1 MVNSGDLG
9 RPPCART
16 PSHSSSLTL
25 EASPVPAEPSPVD
38 LPGGRSRWLWVTLLA
53 LCALGLAVATKLAF
67 VHLHAH
73 LDPSAKSFCAISDRI
88 NCDTVARSKYS
99 VFLQVPIA
107 AWGVYGYLV
116 MAGVG
121 IWGVRA
127 RREEPSA
134 AAFALLAAF
143 SVAVSAVLGAISAL
157 CILALCILCLSIYV
171 INLALL
177 VNASLL
183 VRRAGFGR
191 SFAAAWHYVRNHWG
205 NAGAVAAMLALITIG
220 LVTGYPRY
228 WENSAQA
235 GTKRPHLGTAPTP
248 GADGGPREMAS
259 GVTEDG
265 HPWIGA
271 QRPSVTVEEFS
282 DYQCPFCN
290 QAHEGMRALLS
301 TLPGLRLVHRH
312 FPLDQACNP
321 IIDKPFHPY
330 ACAYS
335 ALAACAGEQNRFWAA
350 NDYLFKHGHDPEPV
364 APPSFA
370 GALGLDG
377 AKLAICLEK
386 RAWAMV
392 RPDVEEGV
400 RLKITGTPTFQI
412 NGQLYLG
419 QIPPD
424 VLAPAAA
431 PASSR

>member
-1 MVNSGDLG
+1 VLG
-9 RPPCART
+9 
-16 PSHSSSLTL
+16 LGV
-25 EASPVPAEPSPVD
+25 ASK
-38 LPGGRSRWLWVTLLA
+38 LA
-53 LCALGLAVATKLAF
+53 L

-73 LDPSAKSFCAISDRI
+73 LDPSAKSFCAISDRV
-88 NCDTVARSKYS
+88 NCVTVARSKYS
-99 VFLQVPIA
+99 VFLHVPIA

-127 RREEPSA
+127 RQEQPSA

-157 CILALCILCLSIYV
+157 CILALCILCLASYV

-177 VNASLL
+177 VNAVAL
-183 VRRAGFGR
+183 VRRWGFR
-191 SFAAAWHYVRNHWG
+191 TSFSAAWHYVREHSG
-205 NAGAVAAMLALITIG
+205 HMGALAVLFALVAIG
-220 LVTGYPRY
+220 MVTGYPRY
-228 WENSAQA
+228 WEQSAQA
-235 GTKRPHLGTAPTP
+235 LTRSPTVAAAPSADADSGPGEIGT
-248 GADGGPREMAS
+248 

-271 QRPSVTVEEFS
+271 KHPDVTVLEFS

-290 QAHEGMRALLS
+290 QAHAGMRALLS
-301 TLPGLRLVHRH
+301 THPGLRLVHRH

-335 ALAACAGEQNRFWAA
+335 ALAACAGEQNQFWAA
-350 NDYLFKHGHDPEPV
+350 NDYLFKHGHDPDPVEP
-364 APPSFA
+364 AAFA
-370 GALGLDG
+370 QAVRVDPTKLGE
-377 AKLAICLEK
+377 CLEK

-419 QIPPD
+419 QIPAD
-424 VLAPAAA
+424 VLSPPPAPAG
-431 PASSR
+431 SR